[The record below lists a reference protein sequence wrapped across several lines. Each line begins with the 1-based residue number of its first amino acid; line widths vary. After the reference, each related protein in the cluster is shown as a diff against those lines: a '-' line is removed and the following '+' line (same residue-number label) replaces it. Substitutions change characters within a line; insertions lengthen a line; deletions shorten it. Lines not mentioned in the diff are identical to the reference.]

1 MLRMY
6 NQNDLV
12 LNLRINSKRKKMEFK
27 YKYLLAVLSSVRR
40 VKARYQCVPL
50 F

>member
-12 LNLRINSKRKKMEFK
+12 LNLRINSKNKMEFK
-27 YKYLLAVLSSVRR
+27 YKYLLAVLSPVRR
-40 VKARYQCVPL
+40 IKARYQCVPL